1 MASRKAVSKKPPRID
16 SFDFHVGRVLAGKYQ
31 ILDKLGKGWEGEVY
45 LVREII
51 TGIDRTA
58 KFFYPHRN
66 VRERASKFY
75 AKKLHK
81 LRHCPIVIQYHAH
94 DKVIVKGM
102 PIIFLVSEFVEG
114 DLLARFLQQ
123 QPGNRL
129 QPFTALHLLHA
140 LATGMEEVHRIGE
153 YHGDLHSENII
164 IQRYG
169 LGFDLKLLDLFQW
182 SDGSRVN
189 IQEDVINMVHIFY
202 EALGGQKYYA
212 KQPQVIKD
220 VCCGLKRNLILK
232 KFRTAG
238 QLRNYLENLDW
249 H

>member
-1 MASRKAVSKKPPRID
+1 MATKKTEKKIA
-16 SFDFHVGRVLAGKYQ
+16 SFDFHIGRVLAGKYE
-31 ILDKLGKGWEGEVY
+31 ILEKLGQGWEGEVY
-45 LVREII
+45 LVRENI

-94 DKVIVKGM
+94 DKVMVKGM

-114 DLLARFLQQ
+114 DLLSRFLES
-123 QPGNRL
+123 QPGKRL

-140 LATGMEEVHRIGE
+140 LAAGMEEVHRIGE

-164 IQRYG
+164 VQRYG

-182 SDGSRVN
+182 TDARRLN
-189 IQEDVINMVHIFY
+189 IQEDVINMIHIFY
-202 EALGGQKYYA
+202 EALGGKKHYA
-212 KQPQVIKD
+212 KQPQAIKD
-220 VCCGLKRNLILK
+220 VCCGLKRSLILK

-249 H
+249 N

>member
-1 MASRKAVSKKPPRID
+1 MATKKTVKKIA
-16 SFDFHVGRVLAGKYQ
+16 SFDFHIGRVLAGKYE
-31 ILDKLGKGWEGEVY
+31 ILEKLGQGWEGEVY
-45 LVREII
+45 LVRENI

-94 DKVIVKGM
+94 DKVVVKGM

-114 DLLARFLQQ
+114 DLLSRFLNA
-123 QPGNRL
+123 QPGKRL

-140 LATGMEEVHRIGE
+140 LASGMEEVHRIGE

-164 IQRYG
+164 VQRYG
-169 LGFDLKLLDLFQW
+169 LGFDLKLLDLYQW
-182 SDGSRVN
+182 GDARRLN
-189 IQEDVINMVHIFY
+189 IQEDVINMIHIFY
-202 EALGGQKYYA
+202 EALGGQKHYA
-212 KQPQVIKD
+212 KQPQAIKD
-220 VCCGLKRNLILK
+220 VCCGLKRSLILK

-249 H
+249 N